1 MLVASRMTRVLMLL
15 ALASAVVAEPLL
27 NKTIISEG
35 DCSLGKAE
43 NGDLLFVHYL
53 GTFENGTKFE
63 SSYDLNTPFSF
74 VLGNGSVIQGWEQ
87 GVPGMCIGEERFLG
101 IPPELAYGE
110 KGSKDNVIPP
120 NTTINFEV
128 KLLDIESLDD
138 EQVNDQGSS
147 GSRDAIIELPILV
160 ALIANLMALAR

>member
-15 ALASAVVAEPLL
+15 ALASAVVAEPVL

-35 DCSLGKAE
+35 DCSLGRAE
-43 NGDLLFVHYL
+43 NGDLLFVHYI

-110 KGSKDNVIPP
+110 KGADDVIPP

-128 KLLDIESLDD
+128 KLLDIEPLDD
-138 EQVNDQGSS
+138 EQENDQGSS
-147 GSRDAIIELPILV
+147 RSSDAIIALPILL
-160 ALIANLMALAR
+160 ALLANLMAGPGA